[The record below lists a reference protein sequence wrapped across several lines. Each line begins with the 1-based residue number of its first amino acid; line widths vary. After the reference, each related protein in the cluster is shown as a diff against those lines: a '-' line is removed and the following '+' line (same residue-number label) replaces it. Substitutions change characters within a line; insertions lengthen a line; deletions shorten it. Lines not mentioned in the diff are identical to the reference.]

1 MLTPLARFAPSQTLD
16 LIQFS
21 DCHLKSQ
28 PDASFG
34 GVQPYLHLQQVL
46 QYIQQHEKVDCLLNT
61 GDVAQDSCAETYQHY
76 VDLIQSI
83 DLPHFCLRGNHDDDA
98 SFPFAYADQVNW
110 LDCGA
115 WGLIL
120 LNSQKH
126 GCTYGEISERD
137 LQQLQQLLTDF
148 QQTMPEKHLL
158 VALHHH
164 VLPVGSAWLDK
175 HILHNAPA
183 LLDVLR
189 VSKQV
194 KLLIT
199 GHVHQ
204 RFESHDQHIAI
215 YSCPATSVQ
224 FKPKQR
230 EFALEHQPPA
240 YRRYHLHADGSFQTE
255 VMVLNDMV
263 IQIDEQLSQ
272 Y

>member
-1 MLTPLARFAPSQTLD
+1 MLTPLARFAPSETLD

-28 PDASFG
+28 RDASFG
-34 GVQPYLHLQQVL
+34 GIQPYLHLQHVL

-61 GDVAQDSCAETYQHY
+61 GDVAQDSCAATYQHY
-76 VDLIQSI
+76 VDLIQEI

-98 SFPFAYADQVNW
+98 SFPFAYANQVNW

-120 LNSQKH
+120 LNSQKQ
-126 GCTYGEISERD
+126 GCTYGEISDHD
-137 LQQLQQLLTDF
+137 LQQLQQLLHDF
-148 QQTMPEKHLL
+148 QRTMPAKHLL
-158 VALHHH
+158 IALHHH

-175 HILHNAPA
+175 HILHNAQA
-183 LLDVLR
+183 LLDVLSQ
-189 VSKQV
+189 SKQV
-194 KLLIT
+194 KVLIT

-204 RFESHDQHIAI
+204 RFESHYQHIAI

-224 FKPKQR
+224 FKPKQND
-230 EFALEHQPPA
+230 FALEHQPPA
-240 YRRYHLHADGSFQTE
+240 YCRYHLHADGRFQTE
-255 VMVLNDMV
+255 VVVLHDMV